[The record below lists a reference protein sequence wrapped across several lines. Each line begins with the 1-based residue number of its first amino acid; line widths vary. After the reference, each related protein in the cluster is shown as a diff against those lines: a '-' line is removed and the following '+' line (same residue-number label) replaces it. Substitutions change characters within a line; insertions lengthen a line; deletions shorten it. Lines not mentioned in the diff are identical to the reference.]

1 MLEECEYV
9 AAAVALGEGFIR
21 GGGGGRMEGGGFAPA
36 SWRLGGAVGSVPDGK
51 GVELVEDG
59 KPTRRVNRFP
69 APGYEK
75 KSWIGALV
83 IFSLKTWAV
92 PGLYE
97 NKGGSFQALSKLP
110 GARGCKGG
118 GGGSAISPQPIFFSL
133 NSLSQSFLIF
143 LLATDFCFSS

>member
-1 MLEECEYV
+1 VSVECEYV
-9 AAAVALGEGFIR
+9 GAAVALGEGFIR
-21 GGGGGRMEGGGFAPA
+21 GGGGGSIEGGGFAPA

-51 GVELVEDG
+51 GAAVVEDG

-69 APGYEK
+69 APG
-75 KSWIGALV
+75 
-83 IFSLKTWAV
+83 WAV

-118 GGGSAISPQPIFFSL
+118 GGGSAISPQAIFFSL
-133 NSLSQSFLIF
+133 R
-143 LLATDFCFSS
+143 T

>member
-1 MLEECEYV
+1 VECEYEG
-9 AAAVALGEGFIR
+9 AAFALGEGFIR
-21 GGGGGRMEGGGFAPA
+21 GGGGGSIDGGGFAPA

-51 GVELVEDG
+51 GAALVEDG

-69 APGYEK
+69 APG
-75 KSWIGALV
+75 
-83 IFSLKTWAV
+83 WAV

-133 NSLSQSFLIF
+133 RTLSQSFLIF

>member
-1 MLEECEYV
+1 VLEECEYV

-21 GGGGGRMEGGGFAPA
+21 GGGGGSIDGGGFAPA

-51 GVELVEDG
+51 GAAVVEDG

-69 APGYEK
+69 APG
-75 KSWIGALV
+75 
-83 IFSLKTWAV
+83 WAV

-97 NKGGSFQALSKLP
+97 NKGGSFHALSKLP

-118 GGGSAISPQPIFFSL
+118 GGGGSAISPQPISFSL
-133 NSLSQSFLIF
+133 TTLSQSFLIF